1 MKKIVF
7 FQTLLLALVMLVSC
21 SSTSGDFISAYEEAT
36 KELETATSNDD
47 CDRIHDKLMHRLYE
61 ITQQDPDWKKT
72 LEDEDEEVK
81 EEVQN
86 AYQAWNEALK
96 NATTDNHWFHMV
108 FCTPECA
115 IDYCQRK

>member
-1 MKKIVF
+1 MKKLVI
-7 FQTLLLALVMLVSC
+7 FQLLIAVLMLVSC
-21 SSTSGDFISAYEEAT
+21 SSTSSDFISAYEEAT

-61 ITQQDPDWKKT
+61 ITQADPDWEEA
-72 LEDEDEEVK
+72 LEDDDVK
-81 EEVQN
+81 N
-86 AYQAWNEALK
+86 AYTEWNEALK
-96 NATTDNHWFHMV
+96 NATTDNYWFGMV

>member
-1 MKKIVF
+1 MKKIFF

-36 KELETATSNDD
+36 KELESATSNDD

-61 ITQQDPDWKKT
+61 ITQQDPDWEKA
-72 LEDEDEEVK
+72 LEDEEV
-81 EEVQN
+81 EN
-86 AYQAWNEALK
+86 AYEAWNEALK
-96 NATTDNHWFHMV
+96 NATTNNHYFFMV
-108 FCTPECA
+108 FCTPEYA

>member
-1 MKKIVF
+1 MKKIFF
-7 FQTLLLALVMLVSC
+7 FQTLLLALFMLMSC

-36 KELETATSNDD
+36 KELESATSNDD

-61 ITQQDPDWKKT
+61 STQEDPDWEKA
-72 LEDEDEEVK
+72 LEDEDVK
-81 EEVQN
+81 K
-86 AYQAWNEALK
+86 AYQEWNEALK

>member
-1 MKKIVF
+1 MKKFFF
-7 FQTLLLALVMLVSC
+7 FQTLLLALFMLMSC

-36 KELETATSNDD
+36 KELESATSNDD

-61 ITQQDPDWKKT
+61 ITQQDPDWEKA
-72 LEDEDEEVK
+72 LEDEDVK
-81 EEVQN
+81 K
-86 AYQAWNEALK
+86 AYKEWNEALK
-96 NATTDNHWFHMV
+96 NATTDNHWFVML

>member
-1 MKKIVF
+1 MKKFFF

-36 KELETATSNDD
+36 KELGSGTSNDD
-47 CDRIHDKLMHRLYE
+47 
-61 ITQQDPDWKKT
+61 
-72 LEDEDEEVK
+72 VK
-81 EEVQN
+81 N
-86 AYQAWNEALK
+86 AYTEWNEALK
-96 NATTDNHWFHMV
+96 NATTDNHWFFMV

>member
-1 MKKIVF
+1 MKKIFF

-36 KELETATSNDD
+36 KELESATSNDD

-61 ITQQDPDWKKT
+61 ITQQDPDWEKT
-72 LEDEDEEVK
+72 LEDEEVK
-81 EEVQN
+81 N
-86 AYQAWNEALK
+86 AYKAWNEALE
-96 NATTDNHWFHMV
+96 NATTDKHWFFMV
-108 FCTPECA
+108 FCTPEQA

>member
-1 MKKIVF
+1 MKKIFF

-36 KELETATSNDD
+36 KELGSATSNDD

-61 ITQQDPDWKKT
+61 ITQEDSDWAKS
-72 LEDEDEEVK
+72 LEDEDVK
-81 EEVQN
+81 K
-86 AYQAWNEALK
+86 AYQEWTEALK
-96 NATTDNHWFHMV
+96 KATTNDHWFYMV

-115 IDYCQRK
+115 IDYCQNK

>member
-1 MKKIVF
+1 MKKFFF
-7 FQTLLLALVMLVSC
+7 FQTLLLALFMLVSR

-36 KELETATSNDD
+36 KELGSATSNDD

-61 ITQQDPDWKKT
+61 MSQEEPD
-72 LEDEDEEVK
+72 LEKARGDEDVK
-81 EEVQN
+81 K
-86 AYQAWNEALK
+86 AYQEWNEALK
-96 NATTDNHWFHMV
+96 NATTDNHWFFMV